1 MYLTTKR
8 EFINDSKTRKIA
20 DELGAELGVKA
31 GEPEYVSW
39 TNSLKKFGDI
49 LNRTNIPDD
58 ITVICEYQLK
68 NLPNRCDVILLG
80 CDARGR
86 RTMLVIEL
94 KQWSNDRVSA
104 SQADIDKNMVH
115 VKGLEGNRDGKTK
128 HPVFQVSEYV
138 NVFKKAYEAVA
149 EENISVYGCAYLHE
163 YELTDDCI
171 LRAGFEVSNGYKY
184 VAKGRNIFGCD
195 NEEELVKILN
205 FLFALPCPELKDII
219 INSEVRPN
227 DEFVDRL
234 AAFAKGSEIFASS
247 DEHKRMI
254 ALIDDVSQKG
264 DKHVIIVQG
273 SPGTGKTVAAFNSI
287 LYFAKK
293 KKNVVYLTKNSQ
305 LRRTFLKYLSASGTK
320 DDFKKNFNGLQA
332 GMMFSYLS
340 NIEGPNVKYDLIVAD
355 EAQHMDQKTVSMIIQ
370 KSTISV
376 FLMDKDQRIDLRDIK
391 SMDHITSIAWG
402 CGIPGTN
409 IHRRSFVQ
417 QYRMNGG
424 ANQIGVVKRI
434 LGEKTGEECKPDESN
449 YTVRLVKT
457 PDELFRIIREKNSS
471 GLHARVGAGLCWKW
485 KYESMSDSN
494 VTDITID
501 ESGQT
506 YEYSWNNYARK
517 EWLLSG
523 EGSDSTELS
532 TIDEVGCVHTMLG
545 QELEYVGVIIGDDLK
560 YDTFNHKVVEDP
572 DKNTAFYEVNNGKW
586 SGGYGIGKNQKY
598 KTFSQTSMYEGSDNK
613 EKLYSEAQ
621 AIIRNMYRI
630 LLTRGKRGC
639 YIYCTDNA
647 MKEYLNSFIQY
658 NE

>member
-1 MYLTTKR
+1 MYSTTKR
-8 EFINDSKTRKIA
+8 EFLNDSKTRKIA
-20 DELGAELGVKA
+20 DELGAELGIKA

-104 SQADIDKNMVH
+104 SQADIDKNMVL

-171 LRAGFEVSNGYKY
+171 LRAGFEVSTGYKY
-184 VAKGRNIFGCD
+184 VVKGRNIFGRD

-305 LRRTFLKYLSASGTK
+305 LRRTFLKYLNESGTK

-332 GMMFSYLS
+332 GMLFSYLS

-376 FLMDKDQRIDLRDIK
+376 FLMDEDQRIDLCDIK
-391 SMDHITSIAWG
+391 SKDHITSIAWG
-402 CGIPGTN
+402 CGIPETN
-409 IHRRSFVQ
+409 IHSRFFVH

-434 LGEKTGEECKPDESN
+434 LGEETGKQFKPDESN

-471 GLHARVGAGLCWKW
+471 GMHARVGAGLCWKW
-485 KYESMSDSN
+485 KFESMFDSN

-506 YEYSWNNYARK
+506 YEYSWNNNARK

-572 DKNTAFYEVNNGKW
+572 DKNTAFYEVNIGKW
-586 SGGYGIGKNQKY
+586 SGGYGIGKNKKY
-598 KTFSQTSMYEGSDNK
+598 KTFSQTSMYKGSVNK

-639 YIYCTDNA
+639 FIYCTDNA
-647 MKEYLNSFIQY
+647 MKEYLNEFIQY